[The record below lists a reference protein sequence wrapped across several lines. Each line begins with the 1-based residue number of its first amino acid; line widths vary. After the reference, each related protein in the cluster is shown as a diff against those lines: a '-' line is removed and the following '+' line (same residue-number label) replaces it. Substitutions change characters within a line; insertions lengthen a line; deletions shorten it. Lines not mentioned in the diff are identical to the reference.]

1 MSARSTS
8 AGSVAA
14 LLPSSGLLLRMALL
28 PAPSEFGVEGVDPL
42 SDGYDILAS
51 LAYVVGRLLK
61 LVPGQSLY
69 VALTLRQHRE
79 YGIMTIGQ
87 PDLTE

>member
-1 MSARSTS
+1 MMSARSTS

-14 LLPSSGLLLRMALL
+14 LLPSSGLLRMALL